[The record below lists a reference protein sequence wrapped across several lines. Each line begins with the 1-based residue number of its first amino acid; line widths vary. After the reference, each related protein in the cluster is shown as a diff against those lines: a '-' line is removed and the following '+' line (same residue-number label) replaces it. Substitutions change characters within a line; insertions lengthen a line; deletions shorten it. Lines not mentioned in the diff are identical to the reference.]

1 MRGIGTAKIQI
12 HSWILLTKTTRNLAW
27 ESSGYVEEER
37 WLYQIQTSKLLII
50 VKTLIFSIYTVFPCI
65 HLHVKEQDSKNH
77 YLIISYST
85 RQYKLSLHLPLN
97 YWYIFK
103 KLAHHISHAHL
114 SSVGA
119 LFPPVLDSSFAFLH
133 MTLMTAVRVSQYA
146 LAHDRT
152 ANWFVLHRTIKAKIK
167 MWENL

>member
-1 MRGIGTAKIQI
+1 M
-12 HSWILLTKTTRNLAW
+12 N
-27 ESSGYVEEER
+27 
-37 WLYQIQTSKLLII
+37 TSYKNYKKSCLRKFRLCWRRKVVIPNTDFKASYNCENS
-50 VKTLIFSIYTVFPCI
+50 VFSIYTVFPCI

-77 YLIISYST
+77 YLIISYSK